1 MACLPQ
7 KITPMLGRF
16 ALAVLALL
24 LVISPA
30 QAHRHA
36 EPSTGLVAIHYN
48 QPPPDFAFVNSG
60 GAQQRLWALRGKPV
74 VINFWTTWCHAC
86 LDEMPA
92 FEQLEKTYGGRVA
105 FITLSNEPAGTASSY
120 LAKHKLRWPLLED
133 PQRSIFAAYSIT
145 EYPVT
150 IVVDPSGRV
159 SYVSV
164 GELDWSEL
172 RAAVDKAFSGT
183 SSAG

>member
-1 MACLPQ
+1 MARLPQ
-7 KITPMLGRF
+7 KMTPMSVRL
-16 ALAVLALL
+16 LLSVLALL

-30 QAHRHA
+30 QARRHS
-36 EPSTGLVAIHYN
+36 EPATGLVAIRYN
-48 QPPPDFAFVNSG
+48 QPPPDFTFMSAG
-60 GAQQRLWALRGKPV
+60 GAQQRLSALRGRPV

-92 FEQLEKTYGGRVA
+92 FEQLEKTYGERVA
-105 FITLSNEPAGTASSY
+105 FITLSNEPTGTASGY

-164 GELDWSEL
+164 GELDWAEL

-183 SSAG
+183 PSTA